1 MFYDYVKIYVK
12 GGDGGDGMVAFRREK
27 FVPMGGPAGGD
38 GGRGGSIIFVGDAS
52 SNTLEAFK
60 YKQHFKGERGQN
72 GMSKSM
78 YGKNGQDI
86 IIKVPIGTIVRDDQ
100 TKEIL
105 ADITEVGQEL
115 IVAKGGRGGRGNI
128 HFQSAKN
135 RAPEIAEKGEP
146 GQERWLRL
154 ELKLIADVGLVGM
167 PNAGKS
173 TIISKVSGSKPKIA
187 DYPFTTLVPNLGVVN
202 LEPGMSFVMADV
214 PGLIEGASEG
224 LGLGHRF
231 LRHVER
237 TRLILHVVD
246 MSGLTEKEPWEDYKT
261 INDELQKYR
270 ADLAARPKIIVANKM
285 DMPDAQEKL
294 QEFKKHIGED
304 LEIFQISALTGLGLR
319 ELMYAAY
326 ERLQNAPEPLG
337 VVDKSEIKLTKVEPK
352 ADFII
357 QKDEDGAWLIT
368 GEKIEKVVI
377 MTDWSREESL
387 KRLSHILNKMGV
399 DDALRKAGARDGET
413 VRIAN
418 KEFDFSD

>member
-246 MSGLTEKEPWEDYKT
+246 MSGLTENEPWEDYKT

-270 ADLAARPKIIVANKM
+270 ADLANRPKIIVANKM
-285 DMPDAQEKL
+285 DMPDSQIKL

-304 LEIFQISALTGLGLR
+304 LEIFQISALTGQGLR

-352 ADFII
+352 ADFTI